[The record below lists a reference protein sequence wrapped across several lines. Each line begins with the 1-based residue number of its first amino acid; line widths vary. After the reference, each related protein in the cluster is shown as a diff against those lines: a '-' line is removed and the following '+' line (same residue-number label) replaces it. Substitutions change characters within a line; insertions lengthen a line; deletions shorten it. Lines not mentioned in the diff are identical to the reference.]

1 MQINFT
7 GHRLE
12 ITPALREF
20 TTNKLDRLQRHFDR
34 ITSINVIFDVEKMR
48 QIAEAT
54 VFVSK
59 GELHASSESEDM
71 YSAIDSLVDKLDRQ
85 LIKHK
90 EKMKNHRDTNS
101 KIRHLNAAVEHHEDE
116 FIAQQEN
123 TSELRDDNNEA
134 L

>member
-12 ITPALREF
+12 ITPALKSF
-20 TTNKLDRLQRHFDR
+20 TQEKFDKLERHFDK
-34 ITSINVIFDVEKMR
+34 ITAINVVFDVEKLR

-54 VFVSK
+54 ILVAK
-59 GELHASSESEDM
+59 GEVHASSESEDM

-90 EKMKNHRDTNS
+90 EKIRDRS
-101 KIRHLNAAVEHHEDE
+101 
-116 FIAQQEN
+116 
-123 TSELRDDNNEA
+123 
-134 L
+134 